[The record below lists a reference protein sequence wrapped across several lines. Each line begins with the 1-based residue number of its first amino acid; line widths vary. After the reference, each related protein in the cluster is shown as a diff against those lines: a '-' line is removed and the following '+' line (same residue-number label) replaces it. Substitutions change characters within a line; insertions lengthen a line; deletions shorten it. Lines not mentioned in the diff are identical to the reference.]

1 MREPI
6 SRAVTACST
15 KASTSL
21 RMPLAPTGGAPPKA
35 PCTNS
40 DGFIEKNYDA
50 MMAPAASQ

>member
-35 PCTNS
+35 PCSNS